1 MLVTLL
7 AAHAYFVMLAK
18 SAFRHTQAMRYVSLL
33 MELKFAYSLFPV
45 TYPGTGSLL
54 KPSKCCFTPGKGVRV
69 SPGELEGVSVA
80 VVVVLEGVLVK
91 VQGALGGVGLKLI
104 VN

>member
-1 MLVTLL
+1 
-7 AAHAYFVMLAK
+7 MLAI
-18 SAFRHTQAMRYVSLL
+18 
-33 MELKFAYSLFPV
+33 
-45 TYPGTGSLL
+45 
-54 KPSKCCFTPGKGVRV
+54 CCFIPGKRVRV